1 VLFNGD
7 RVVLGPRTDVRLNID
22 GTVGHGKIVLTPELG
37 RCPGSDVGRHIAGRT
52 TLSGN
57 GSYEL
62 RKDTVGRG
70 ANAPERFILSVKNG
84 AAIMQWRSGQL
95 LVRAFDEQISDVGG
109 AFAVV
114 VDSAARRGIVTVLD
128 GLVTLRAGTVA
139 AGQSF
144 TFGPGQTVAPVVVR
158 EAGLEEINFHSNG
171 VWKNP
176 ITLASIG
183 KTIQSI
189 PHPPMAPVRALPWK
203 KITIGTIGIGAASYA
218 AYKFW
223 PRPGP
228 PPPPPVK
235 AIVVITIPL

>member
-1 VLFNGD
+1 MIFNGD
-7 RVVLGPRTDVRLNID
+7 RVVLGGRTDARLSVN
-22 GTVGHGKIVLTPELG
+22 GTVGRGNLFLAPELG
-37 RCPGSDVGRHIAGRT
+37 RCPGSDIGRHIAGRT
-52 TLSGN
+52 TPSGN

-62 RKDTVGRG
+62 RRDTIGRG

-84 AAIMQWRSGQL
+84 AVVVQWRSGQL

-144 TFGPGQTVAPVVVR
+144 TFGPGQPVLPVVVR
-158 EAGLEEINFHSNG
+158 EAGLDEIHFHSSG

-176 ITLASIG
+176 ITLTSIG
-183 KTIQSI
+183 HTIQSI
-189 PHPPMAPVRALPWK
+189 PHPPLGFVRSLPWK
-203 KITIGTIGIGAASYA
+203 KITVGGLGIGAASYA
-218 AYKFW
+218 AWRFW

-235 AIVVITIPL
+235 AVVVITIPL